1 MSFYIIASADL
12 KKSQTLHKVHKLSFS
27 NKTSKILH
35 AFSKRKKK
43 KMFWKYF
50 YREKLVFYNKM
61 QHILSYMDQ
70 LAKY

>member
-1 MSFYIIASADL
+1 MHFL
-12 KKSQTLHKVHKLSFS
+12 KE
-27 NKTSKILH
+27 
-35 AFSKRKKK
+35 KK